1 MSTDNKPVKKYRLC
15 KDYVTPRF
23 TFLKD
28 TPVAYIGGNNYV
40 VGLEVFSEKE
50 MQDNTQWFSPIEEE
64 LPLTKERIVISGLHE
79 CNIAGMNN
87 PHQAYGF
94 TCSIVLPEDKREAL
108 NRLIFRFINNEYMV
122 HSDNTFSVHSENQKT
137 FTQKDIDCGVLNSN
151 NEGDGS
157 GIIRVAEAHWKE
169 IHKLLDK
176 YEKEM
181 GAIIEEKVYAGMENV
196 FNAAREKAPVPN
208 EHTDNGYFHKSFQDY
223 KAHIN
228 STDVPENK
236 YLPTDTVP
244 LKSNAIEE
252 SGHISSLEKYPS
264 TLPSIDEAGI
274 IAIKISETVNP
285 ELTSQEQAFFI
296 AGFQECIK
304 WQLKKESAPKDK
316 VDGKEGR
323 DWEILSVLADD
334 GNPIYYPSRDI
345 IDACLKRNGERIH
358 SVKRNSDQIT
368 FTVGDIIEGAQLE
381 AHNTVSHHPTEIK
394 SIRVINGTIG
404 LAYGNGGEVIIS
416 HAKKLPESQPKEQV
430 PLFTT
435 EDGVKVME
443 WDTFYYVPES
453 MEWVNSCCRAMPQPP
468 ESFKYFST
476 KEAAEQYILE
486 NKPCLSLNDVKLISN
501 IHGVT
506 EKTQWY
512 EVPLYALK
520 HTIKQIINQ

>member
-64 LPLTKERIVISGLHE
+64 PKE
-79 CNIAGMNN
+79 N
-87 PHQAYGF
+87 P
-94 TCSIVLPEDKREAL
+94 CEIWLSR
-108 NRLIFRFINNEYMV
+108 
-122 HSDNTFSVHSENQKT
+122 QK
-137 FTQKDIDCGVLNSN
+137 
-151 NEGDGS
+151 
-157 GIIRVAEAHWKE
+157 
-169 IHKLLDK
+169 LDA
-176 YEKEM
+176 M
-181 GAIIEEKVYAGMENV
+181 MENV
-196 FNAAREKAPVPN
+196 FNAARLLDHSKPEGEIRFYK
-208 EHTDNGYFHKSFQDY
+208 GYKSGHHYAVRYPTFADY
-223 KAHIN
+223 KN
-228 STDVPENK
+228 SLPENK

-476 KEAAEQYILE
+476 
-486 NKPCLSLNDVKLISN
+486 P
-501 IHGVT
+501 
-506 EKTQWY
+506 
-512 EVPLYALK
+512 
-520 HTIKQIINQ
+520 